1 MASNWLAFD
10 RLRAYISGSGLYRH
24 ENILQDQPSLD
35 SLTSAGPE
43 RNGLQ
48 SAIIQSIQ
56 VNYFRRERYK
66 DYDKMDEMGEISL
79 ALDMY
84 ADESCVVNP
93 ETGHIIQVY
102 GESTRVKEEVQN
114 LYNKTLML
122 DHQCR
127 SIVRYLCKYGDCAF
141 RIVLD
146 KTRTGVVGLKRLDV
160 YNFTRIETANGDLV
174 AFHYSD
180 PEINQSYFLHPWE
193 VVHFR
198 LTNFEAK
205 FHPYG
210 KSVIEGGRKA
220 FKQLI
225 LMESSAVIY
234 RLCLTGD
241 SKIMTSNGPIPI
253 KDIKIGD
260 LAYCYTEDGVK
271 LTKVTNWISN
281 GIQDV
286 FRVKTK
292 YRHLDATITHP
303 FLALDVDTGNTEYV
317 DVKNLVP
324 GRHHIVVPTPDSPDN
339 CSLPP
344 QWAGVEYAKLSDE
357 QYQLFRSNDYDN
369 ITSSMRELNHPVT
382 LTRQF
387 LYARKRM
394 PLSQAQQLC
403 EILNLDSNNLIV
415 ESKGIKIVPNIPKT
429 ANIDL
434 MRYLGFIVGDG
445 SVTTGNRITL
455 AIGDYKPFN
464 QWYLN
469 YAKTLCP
476 NSWEEGPENDRKVV
490 SSNKIL
496 HNTVSSW
503 GFLGTSKTKRIPGWV
518 FGLSH
523 DLIKS
528 FITGFIEADGN
539 SHMSGYDYFALELCN
554 KNLVEDFK
562 HLCDLVGYRTGKIS
576 TRTRESGL
584 NHLNDVYTSYKLFV
598 SPNPRDLFEPIES
611 IDILDQ
617 QEVFDITVENG
628 EHNFIANGMVVHNTR
643 APQKRK
649 FTIPVGNIP
658 SQQVPEYL
666 RKIAAQFKNKKFYN
680 PANGNF
686 DERYAP
692 LTQED
697 DFFLPKRPDGS
708 GPDIETLQGADNLG
722 QIDDIEYFLKKM
734 IAPTKI
740 PPSRLGIGDKTG
752 GDTDGKPLS
761 QTSSDFAKNI
771 TWVQQVMSVGLTKI
785 ALVHL
790 ALKGYSRDEMNSF
803 WTSMMVNSAMEEL
816 YRIETWQ
823 TRANIMADLRDIG
836 WFPKEWILSHFT
848 DLSPDEI
855 QQMMLKGNAD
865 MGDETTPEL
874 GGGGGGGDMGG
885 GDLFG
890 GGEEGGG
897 EDLFGGG
904 DEGGGEDLFGGEGG
918 DDLGGGALLDAAGG
932 EEDDNPLGESLDY
945 RLKKLEESDKKTDR
959 EIQITEAMSKLKAM
973 VVMGKTKRDNSIASA
988 IIESNELLGV
998 PAREA
1003 NSNTPIEQKKDQLV
1017 VEGIDEVSEN
1027 YEFEY
1032 FESSSATQRLYGE
1045 LPSSEI
1051 ISEAATRTI
1060 AREQLLLDQ
1069 DRENAIVALQ
1079 ESTQAGV
1086 VTQEDVDQ
1094 SING

>member
-1 MASNWLAFD
+1 MASNWIAFD
-10 RLRAYISGSGLYRH
+10 RLRAFINGSGLYRH

-66 DYDKMDEMGEISL
+66 DYDRMDEMGEISL

-102 GESTRVKEEVQN
+102 GESTRVKEEVQD
-114 LYNKTLML
+114 LFNKTLML

-127 SIVRYLCKYGDCAF
+127 SMVRYLCKYGDCAF

-160 YNFTRIETANGDLV
+160 YNFTRVETANGDLV

-234 RLCLTGD
+234 RL
-241 SKIMTSNGPIPI
+241 
-253 KDIKIGD
+253 
-260 LAYCYTEDGVK
+260 
-271 LTKVTNWISN
+271 
-281 GIQDV
+281 
-286 FRVKTK
+286 
-292 YRHLDATITHP
+292 
-303 FLALDVDTGNTEYV
+303 
-317 DVKNLVP
+317 
-324 GRHHIVVPTPDSPDN
+324 
-339 CSLPP
+339 
-344 QWAGVEYAKLSDE
+344 
-357 QYQLFRSNDYDN
+357 
-369 ITSSMRELNHPVT
+369 
-382 LTRQF
+382 
-387 LYARKRM
+387 
-394 PLSQAQQLC
+394 
-403 EILNLDSNNLIV
+403 
-415 ESKGIKIVPNIPKT
+415 
-429 ANIDL
+429 
-434 MRYLGFIVGDG
+434 
-445 SVTTGNRITL
+445 
-455 AIGDYKPFN
+455 
-464 QWYLN
+464 
-469 YAKTLCP
+469 
-476 NSWEEGPENDRKVV
+476 
-490 SSNKIL
+490 
-496 HNTVSSW
+496 
-503 GFLGTSKTKRIPGWV
+503 
-518 FGLSH
+518 
-523 DLIKS
+523 
-528 FITGFIEADGN
+528 
-539 SHMSGYDYFALELCN
+539 
-554 KNLVEDFK
+554 
-562 HLCDLVGYRTGKIS
+562 
-576 TRTRESGL
+576 
-584 NHLNDVYTSYKLFV
+584 
-598 SPNPRDLFEPIES
+598 
-611 IDILDQ
+611 
-617 QEVFDITVENG
+617 
-628 EHNFIANGMVVHNTR
+628 TR

-722 QIDDIEYFLKKM
+722 QIEDIEYFLKKM

-771 TWVQQVMSVGLTKI
+771 TWVQQVMAVGFSKI

-803 WTSMMVNSAMEEL
+803 WISLMVNSAMEEL

-865 MGDETTPEL
+865 MGDDAAPEM
-874 GGGGGGGDMGG
+874 GGGGGGGDLGG

-890 GGEEGGG
+890 GGDEGGGEGG

-904 DEGGGEDLFGGEGG
+904 DEGGDLFGGEEGG
-918 DDLGGGALLDAAGG
+918 DLGGGELLDAAEGG
-932 EEDDNPLGESLDY
+932 DDPLAESLDY
-945 RLKKLEESDKKTDR
+945 RLQKLEDGNKKTDK
-959 EIQITEAMSKLKAM
+959 EIAITEAMSKLRAM
-973 VVMGKTKRDNSIASA
+973 VMLGKNKRDNSIASA

-998 PAREA
+998 PVQAP
-1003 NSNTPIEQKKDQLV
+1003 NSNVPVQQKTEELV
-1017 VEGIDEVSEN
+1017 VEGIDEFSET
-1027 YEFEY
+1027 YEFNY
-1032 FESSSATQRLYGE
+1032 FESSEDVQKLYGE
-1045 LPSSEI
+1045 LPGVEVI
-1051 ISEAATRTI
+1051 AEAAAKTV

-1069 DRENAIVALQ
+1069 DRENAIVALEQ
-1079 ESTQAGV
+1079 FTQTGAI
-1086 VTQEDVDQ
+1086 TQEDVNQ
-1094 SING
+1094 AVNG